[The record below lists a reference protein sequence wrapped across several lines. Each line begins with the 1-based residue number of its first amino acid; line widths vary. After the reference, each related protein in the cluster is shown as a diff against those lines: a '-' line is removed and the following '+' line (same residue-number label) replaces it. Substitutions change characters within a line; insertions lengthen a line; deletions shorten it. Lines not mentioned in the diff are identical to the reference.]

1 MSIAQPLRGDVWDA
15 SFDPTIGREQAGVR
29 PALVVSVNGFNE
41 GPAELV
47 VVVPLTRTERKVR
60 WHVRIAPPEGGLT
73 AESFVQCENVRSV
86 SKARLKR
93 HRGRVTLQTFEQIE
107 DRLRILLGL

>member
-1 MSIAQPLRGDVWDA
+1 MSVVQPLRGDVWDA
-15 SFDPTIGREQAGVR
+15 NFDPTIGREQAGVR

-60 WHVRIAPPEGGLT
+60 WHVRIVPPEGGLT
-73 AESFVQCENVRSV
+73 AESFVQCENVRAV

-93 HRGRVTLQTFEQIE
+93 HRGRVTLQTLEQIE

>member
-1 MSIAQPLRGDVWDA
+1 MKTVQPLRGDVWDT
-15 SFDPTIGREQAGVR
+15 SFDSTIGREQAGMR
-29 PALVVSVNGFNE
+29 SALIVSVNGFNE

-47 VVVPLTRTERKVR
+47 VVIPLTRTERRVR

-73 AESFVQCENVRSV
+73 AESFVQCENVRAM

-93 HRGRVTLQTFEQIE
+93 HRGRVTLETLQRIE

>member
-1 MSIAQPLRGDVWDA
+1 MNAIQPLRGDVWDA
-15 SFDPTIGREQAGVR
+15 NFNPTIGREQAGIR

-47 VVVPLTRTERKVR
+47 VVVPLTRTERRIR

-73 AESFVQCENVRSV
+73 AESFLQCENVRAI

-93 HRGRVTLQTFEQIE
+93 RRGRVSHETLQQIE